1 MSLIAKST
9 GGTEFKNPPT
19 GNHLARCFRITDYGS
34 QTSKYGQQRKIL
46 ISWELH
52 GEDDDG
58 NALSMDDGK
67 PFAVS
72 SYYTLSLSN
81 GASLRTMLEQWRNR
95 SFTLDELSGFDLKN
109 ILGQWC
115 MVSVAI
121 DKGVDGKEYCN
132 VKSVSPVPTSIKK
145 QGLPDGVN
153 DPVLFSLEN
162 FNKQI
167 YDTLAE
173 KTRAKIALSP
183 EYKKATESAFADMK
197 DDVPED
203 DQSVP
208 F

>member
-34 QTSKYGQQRKIL
+34 QVSKFGTQRKIL

-52 GEDDDG
+52 GEDDEG
-58 NALSMDDGK
+58 NPLCMDDGK

-72 SYYTLSLSN
+72 AYYTLSLST

-95 SFTLDELSGFDLKN
+95 TFTIDELSGFDLKN

-115 MVSVAI
+115 MVSVSN
-121 DKGVDGKEYCN
+121 DKGTDGKEYCN
-132 VKSVSPVPTSIKK
+132 VKSVSPVPSAIKK
-145 QGLPDGVN
+145 QGLPDAVN
-153 DPVLFSLEN
+153 DPILFSLEN
-162 FNKQI
+162 FDVKVFES
-167 YDTLAE
+167 LAE

-183 EYKKATESAFADMK
+183 EYKKATGSSISQLSNDN
-197 DDVPED
+197 PED
-203 DQSVP
+203 DSVP